1 LEKIFLKK
9 LTNHLRIIKFGQI
22 KILFLKMYSNNLK
35 SELFL
40 RANSG
45 KWATLHHNFSPDP
58 APISAVIFKSVK
70 DNFHT
75 DSHTTIINHVSWQ
88 DRLKK
93 RHSFFTADIKE
104 MQSSNSS
111 DALAMNVFCHPDL
124 SNWKGVA
131 QLFNVQAITD
141 INFGYNPDMLKNGIK
156 EPTPTEVDL
165 YLNQSII
172 CEAKLTESDF
182 TEKAKTSVE
191 LYDDFSTVFEVSAL
205 KQTET
210 SYHNYQLIRNILA
223 AYSEQKQFYLLCD
236 ARRPDLARSFFET
249 VRCIKDVNLRLRC
262 NILYWQDIAAACGQ
276 DLRDFLAEKYGI

>member
-1 LEKIFLKK
+1 
-9 LTNHLRIIKFGQI
+9 
-22 KILFLKMYSNNLK
+22 MYSKNLK
-35 SELFL
+35 DELVKL
-40 RANSG
+40 AN
-45 KWATLHHNFSPDP
+45 AP
-58 APISAVIFKSVK
+58 AFKVKHKTFPAGQEPRSAVIFNTVD
-70 DNFHT
+70 DNFHPKSIKQAKEKA
-75 DSHTTIINHVSWQ
+75 DWRKRLEKKHTHFKDNGV
-88 DRLKK
+88 
-93 RHSFFTADIKE
+93 KE

-111 DALAMNVFCHPDL
+111 DALAMNIFCHPDL
-124 SNWKGVA
+124 PGWKGVA
-131 QLFNVQAITD
+131 QLFNVDSITNID
-141 INFGYNPDMLKNGIK
+141 FGYNPKLLKNGIN

-165 YLNQSII
+165 YLNQTFI